1 MEDKKTIPV
10 LLYGQIRGIIAFD
23 RFHKDYLNS
32 KKYNYEFYLGG
43 WNSHIE
49 NQIKLPFKNK
59 ILVNEKELR
68 EEFVDLT
75 HERLKNNK
83 KDGFDLTAARI
94 SYHYKNLKQVTKNR
108 LNGAEFCIVCRSD
121 YFLNLPDVETH
132 LDDLFKSD
140 INLLELPFI
149 SLKNGLAVISYFQA
163 PTDGF
168 FLCNMRALDLMF
180 EMYDNVFHK
189 KELEDI
195 KIDSIIGPHQT
206 VANYIVKKNIKVITN
221 NIDVLIYHTI
231 TKKIKTLI

>member
-1 MEDKKTIPV
+1 MADKKTIPV
-10 LLYGQIRGIIAFD
+10 LLYGQIRGIIAFN
-23 RFHKDYLNS
+23 RFHKSYLNS

-49 NQIKLPFKNK
+49 NQLILPFKNK

-68 EEFVDLT
+68 DEFEELT
-75 HERLKNNK
+75 KERLKNNSK
-83 KDGFDLTAARI
+83 GLADLTAARI

-108 LNGAEFCIVCRSD
+108 LNEAEFCIVCRAD
-121 YFLNLPDVETH
+121 YFLHLPDVEKH
-132 LDDLFKSD
+132 LDELFKSD

-149 SLKNGLAVISYFQA
+149 SLKDGLAVDMYFQA
-163 PTDGF
+163 PNDGF

-195 KIDSIIGPHQT
+195 KIDPIIGPHQT
-206 VANYIVKKNIKVITN
+206 IANYITKKNITVITN
-221 NIDVLIYHTI
+221 
-231 TKKIKTLI
+231 KINVMINTPVSRR

>member
-1 MEDKKTIPV
+1 MGDKKTIPV

-23 RFHKDYLNS
+23 RFHNYYLNS

-75 HERLKNNK
+75 NERLKNNRK
-83 KDGFDLTAARI
+83 GFNDPTAARI

-108 LNGAEFCIVCRSD
+108 LNGAEFCIVCRAD
-121 YFLNLPDVETH
+121 YFLNFSDVEKH
-132 LDDLFKSD
+132 LDELFKSD

-149 SLKNGLAVISYFQA
+149 SLKDGLAVDMYFQA
-163 PTDGF
+163 PNDGF
-168 FLCNMRALDLMF
+168 FISNLKALDLMF
-180 EMYDNVFHK
+180 EMYDNVFYK
-189 KELEDI
+189 KELKDI
-195 KIDSIIGPHQT
+195 KIDPITGPHQT
-206 VANYIVKKNIKVITN
+206 MANYIIRNNIKVITN
-221 NIDVLIYHTI
+221 DINVIINTPI
-231 TKKIKTLI
+231 SRR

>member
-1 MEDKKTIPV
+1 MGDKKTIPV

-68 EEFVDLT
+68 DEFKDLT
-75 HERLKNNK
+75 LPRIKNK
-83 KDGFDLTAARI
+83 GILDLTAARI
-94 SYHYKNLKQVTKNR
+94 SYHYKNLKQVTKDR
-108 LNGAEFCIVCRSD
+108 LSKAEFCIVCRAD
-121 YFLNLPDVETH
+121 YFLNFSDVEKH
-132 LDDLFKSD
+132 LDELFKSD

-149 SLKNGLAVISYFQA
+149 SLKDGLAVDMYFQA
-163 PTDGF
+163 PNDGF
-168 FLCNMRALDLMF
+168 FISNLKGLNLMF

-195 KIDSIIGPHQT
+195 KIDPIVGPHQT
-206 VANYIVKKNIKVITN
+206 MANYIIRKNIKVITN
-221 NIDVLIYHTI
+221 KINVLINTP
-231 TKKIKTLI
+231 LARR